1 MKVVTAREMQEIDR
15 ITIQERGL
23 PGEVLMG
30 MAGRAVADHIITCL
44 PRAGRVAVF
53 SGTGNNGGDGFA
65 AAYFL
70 ANSGVTADVFLIGSE
85 DKISETSHIYHALC
99 ATGGIRIQ
107 SVASS
112 EELAGLDLDS
122 YVCVVDAILGTGFTG
137 AAKGLAAEA
146 IRKINDCDIFVI
158 SVDVPSGLGSGGSAP
173 DGEAVIADRTI
184 TIGLP
189 KLSLVTY
196 PGKDF
201 TGDLHVADI
210 GFPKPLAESDALKNE
225 LIDGDYFTK
234 NMIAEIESDYCMRP
248 DAHKGAR
255 GHLLIIGG
263 FDGMEGAAMMT
274 ASAALETG
282 VGLVTLLTTSGA
294 RSVTAGKIPELIT
307 LSFTD
312 GIESASR
319 RTDKAIQAIETV
331 FNARAYDAL
340 VIGPGMGRSRFA
352 YEVFETM
359 AASATRFGIRRI
371 LIDGDGL
378 FHLAEYI
385 AKGSLDPKIGW
396 IVTPHFMEASRIM
409 GVSVE
414 EIKNNRHL
422 SSGDLARRLSCA
434 ALLKGPATIVS
445 DGDRYFINT
454 TGSAALATAGSGD
467 VLSGIIGALMLRR
480 FSAVQAAAFGA
491 WVHGK
496 AADLYC
502 ADAKSDV
509 LKSTDLLPY
518 IRRAKNC
525 IQSGLKHKQQ
535 R

>member
-44 PRAGRVAVF
+44 PHAGRVAIF

-65 AAYFL
+65 AAYYL
-70 ANSGVTADVFLIGSE
+70 ANGGVAADVFLIGSE
-85 DKISETSHIYHALC
+85 EKISETSRIYHALC
-99 ATGGIRIQ
+99 LNGGIRIQ
-107 SVASS
+107 AIASAGG
-112 EELAGLDLDS
+112 LAKLDLDS
-122 YVCVVDAILGTGFTG
+122 YDCVVDAILGTGFTG
-137 AAKGLAAEA
+137 AARGLAAEA
-146 IRKINDCDIFVI
+146 IRIINDCDLFVI
-158 SVDVPSGLGSGGSAP
+158 SVDVPSGLGSDGSAP
-173 DGEAVIADRTI
+173 EGEAVIADCTV

-196 PGKDF
+196 PGRDF

-210 GFPKPLAESDALKNE
+210 GFPRQLRESDTLKNE
-225 LIDGDYFTK
+225 LIDGDYLAK
-234 NMIAEIESDYCMRP
+234 NLIAEIESDYGMRA

-255 GHLLIIGG
+255 GHLLVIGG

-282 VGLVTLLTTSGA
+282 VGLATLLTTGGA
-294 RSVTAGKIPELIT
+294 RSVVAGKIMELIT
-307 LSFTD
+307 LSFPD
-312 GIESASR
+312 GIESSPHRPEKAMQALEAVFDAR
-319 RTDKAIQAIETV
+319 R
-331 FNARAYDAL
+331 YDAL

-352 YEVFETM
+352 YEVFEAI
-359 AASATRFGIRRI
+359 AASAHRFGIRRV

-378 FHLAEYI
+378 FHCAEYI
-385 AKGSLDPKIGW
+385 ANGRLDREVEW
-396 IVTPHFMEASRIM
+396 VVTPHFMEASRLLGI
-409 GVSVE
+409 SVD
-414 EIKNNRHL
+414 EIKDNRHR
-422 SSGDLARRLSCA
+422 SAGSLASRLSCA
-434 ALLKGPATIVS
+434 VLLKGPATIVT

-467 VLSGIIGALMLRR
+467 VLSGVIGALMLRR
-480 FSAVQAAAFGA
+480 FATLQAAAFGA

-502 ADAKSDV
+502 AEATSDV

-518 IRRAKNC
+518 IRKAKNC
-525 IQSGLKHKQQ
+525 I
-535 R
+535 